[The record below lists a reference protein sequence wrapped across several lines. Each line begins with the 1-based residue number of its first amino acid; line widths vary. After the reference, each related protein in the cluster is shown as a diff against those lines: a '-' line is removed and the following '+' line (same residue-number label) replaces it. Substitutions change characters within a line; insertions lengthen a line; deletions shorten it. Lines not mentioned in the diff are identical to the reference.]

1 MGIYTSLYD
10 KQAFRSREHM
20 AFSLSG
26 APCPAGCQLIHFQKV
41 RGMTTN
47 CLQQA
52 ARAIL
57 GWVNGCVPLTC
68 SVPLGWFRA
77 HAEIVNQEEE
87 FNLNSLADTTIL
99 NGNLCQRLHLLLHLS
114 YRLRPLF
121 ESSPVLSP
129 GAINL

>member
-1 MGIYTSLYD
+1 
-10 KQAFRSREHM
+10 
-20 AFSLSG
+20 
-26 APCPAGCQLIHFQKV
+26 
-41 RGMTTN
+41 MTTT

-57 GWVNGCVPLTC
+57 GRVNGCVPLTC
-68 SVPLGWFRA
+68 SVPLGRFRA
-77 HAEIVNQEEE
+77 HAEIANLEEE

>member
-1 MGIYTSLYD
+1 
-10 KQAFRSREHM
+10 
-20 AFSLSG
+20 
-26 APCPAGCQLIHFQKV
+26 
-41 RGMTTN
+41 MTTT

-68 SVPLGWFRA
+68 SVPLGWFRG
-77 HAEIVNQEEE
+77 HAEIANLEEE

-129 GAINL
+129 GTINLGFV